1 MQKKKQEEKD
11 TVQAAWWVEYVCRH
25 QGAQWL
31 RGIEEGVPFYQVP
44 CTLLCPTIKC
54 LTILVYKTAK
64 PHS

>member
-44 CTLLCPTIKC
+44 CT
-54 LTILVYKTAK
+54 
-64 PHS
+64 